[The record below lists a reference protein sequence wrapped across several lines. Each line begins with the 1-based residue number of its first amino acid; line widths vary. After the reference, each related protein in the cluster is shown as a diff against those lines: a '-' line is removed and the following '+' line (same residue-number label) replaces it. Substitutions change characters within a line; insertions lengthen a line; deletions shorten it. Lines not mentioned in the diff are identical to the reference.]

1 MERTSNQEIRKDV
14 SVIFIVIV
22 AVFLFSG
29 CDSLESYSDETLY
42 PGGIESVYVEMFDN
56 KTYQRGIEYDLTDAL
71 AKRIESETPY
81 KIVTNRNLADTV
93 ISGYVTSLGTSVLS
107 VEQESGR
114 ALEKESVLI
123 AVVRWKNLKSGELLI
138 DDREVQASA
147 SYSEWQ
153 NQGKDYAYSLAA
165 NKLARKITE
174 LMETQW

>member
-1 MERTSNQEIRKDV
+1 VEDTSNREIRKDV
-14 SVIFIVIV
+14 SVIFIVII

-29 CDSLESYSDETLY
+29 CDSLESYSNEGLY
-42 PGGIESVYVEMFDN
+42 PVDIESVYVEMFDN
-56 KTYQRGIEYDLTDAL
+56 KTYQRGIEYALTDAV

-81 KIVTNRNLADTV
+81 KIVTNRNRADTV
-93 ISGYVTSLGTSVLS
+93 ISGYVTSIGTAVLS

-114 ALEKESVLI
+114 ALEKESVLM
-123 AVVRWKNLKSGELLI
+123 AVVRWKNLKTGDLLI

-153 NQGKDYAYSLAA
+153 NQGEDYASSLAA